1 MTPEL
6 SEEYLLACIIARRTT
21 HFLPAP
27 PPELQKRHIH
37 IIRICYK
44 LSLELDE
51 VRVSDVAEKI
61 DVTLPSITRNITT
74 LEENGY
80 LRKEESTKDK
90 RVINIILTDKG
101 VALYKEYVCDFHK
114 RNSEVLK
121 DIPEEDIRVT
131 IKTFHEIYR
140 LMEEE
145 HTKSLKERK

>member
-1 MTPEL
+1 M
-6 SEEYLLACIIARRTT
+6 
-21 HFLPAP
+21 
-27 PPELQKRHIH
+27 
-37 IIRICYK
+37 
-44 LSLELDE
+44 
-51 VRVSDVAEKI
+51 SDVAEKI

>member
-1 MTPEL
+1 MYNCKAYDTFFTC
-6 SEEYLLACIIARRTT
+6 S
-21 HFLPAP
+21 

-145 HTKSLKERK
+145 YTKSLKERK